1 MTPTS
6 GCSPARPTNTEWSA
20 ATANPVTT
28 GRRVR
33 DSTTAHQLG
42 SGRSG
47 DGSSSP
53 KVTRALTVRSSM
65 SEVEAHMQEI
75 RLLDL
80 GLCSHIKSQTLYH
93 AVASSLGPDD
103 PNTIILCRPRRPYVC
118 IGRHQELHR
127 EVDADACRRLRLPIL
142 RREVG
147 GGAVYLD
154 RDQLFF
160 QLVWQPREMPARI
173 TDAFEYFAR
182 GPVACY
188 QALGISGA
196 HFAPVNDLQVAGRK
210 IGGLGAAS
218 IGKAFVFVGSII
230 TAFDARAAAS
240 VLRIPDEKLRDKVAQ
255 TMESYVSSLNRELGH
270 RPSVRTVRQ
279 ELVGAFERTLG
290 TTIVHGELRDSER
303 VAYRRW
309 VTQMRSPAWID
320 QVRMAPDHLKALR
333 ITGNVRLGHAIHK
346 AVGGLLRVTVVVADG
361 QITSAL
367 ISGDFYAVGDAL
379 ERVGQALLGPAD
391 LNQVSARVRTEWPDA
406 AIPGVAPQDL
416 IETVGLALAPVSQ
429 STISVDNWLG

>member
-1 MTPTS
+1 M
-6 GCSPARPTNTEWSA
+6 R
-20 ATANPVTT
+20 
-28 GRRVR
+28 
-33 DSTTAHQLG
+33 
-42 SGRSG
+42 
-47 DGSSSP
+47 
-53 KVTRALTVRSSM
+53 
-65 SEVEAHMQEI
+65 EI

-80 GLCSHIKSQTLYH
+80 GLCSYTESQTLYH

-127 EVDADACRRLRLPIL
+127 EVDVEACRKRGLPIL

-160 QLVWQPREMPARI
+160 QLVWQPREMPAQI
-173 TDAFEYFAR
+173 TEAFEYFAR

-188 QALGISGA
+188 QALGVGGA

-218 IGKAFVFVGSII
+218 IGQAFVFVGSII

-240 VLRIPDEKLRDKVAQ
+240 VLRIPDEKLRDKVAKS
-255 TMESYVSSLNRELGH
+255 MESYVSSLARELGH
-270 RPSVRTVRQ
+270 RPSARTVRR
-279 ELVGAFERTLG
+279 ELVGAFERALG
-290 TTIVHGELRDSER
+290 TAIVPGELRDPER
-303 VAYRRW
+303 LAYRGW
-309 VTQMRSPAWID
+309 VSRMRSPAWVD
-320 QVRMAPDHLKALR
+320 QVRLPGDRLKALR
-333 ITGNVRLGHAIHK
+333 ITGNVKLGHAIHK
-346 AVGGLLRVTVVVADG
+346 AVGGLLRVTVLVADG

-379 ERVGQALLGPAD
+379 ERVGEALLGPAD
-391 LNQVSARVRTEWPDA
+391 LVEVGDRVRTAWPDA
-406 AIPGVAPQDL
+406 AIPGVTPEDL
-416 IETVGLALAPVSQ
+416 IEAVGLALAPGGWVGR
-429 STISVDNWLG
+429 V

>member
-1 MTPTS
+1 
-6 GCSPARPTNTEWSA
+6 
-20 ATANPVTT
+20 
-28 GRRVR
+28 
-33 DSTTAHQLG
+33 
-42 SGRSG
+42 
-47 DGSSSP
+47 
-53 KVTRALTVRSSM
+53 
-65 SEVEAHMQEI
+65 MQAI

-80 GLCSHIKSQTLYH
+80 GLCSYTQSQTLYH

-127 EVDADACRRLRLPIL
+127 EVDVDACRRLRLPIL

-173 TDAFEYFAR
+173 GEAFEYFAR

-188 QALGISGA
+188 QALGVSGA

-218 IGKAFVFVGSII
+218 IGPAFVFVGSII

-240 VLRIPDEKLRDKVAQ
+240 VLRIPDEKMRDKVAQ
-255 TMESYVSSLNRELGH
+255 SMESYVSSLARELGH
-270 RPSVRTVRQ
+270 RPPARTVRR

-290 TTIVHGELRDSER
+290 TALVPGELRDSER
-303 VAYRRW
+303 LAYRRW
-309 VTQMRSPAWID
+309 VTKMRSPAWVD
-320 QVRMAPDHLKALR
+320 EVRIPPDHLKALR
-333 ITGNVRLGHAIHK
+333 ITGNVGLGHAIHK
-346 AVGGLLRVTVVVADG
+346 AAGGLLRVTVLVADG

-391 LNQVSARVRTEWPDA
+391 MVALGDRVRAAWPHGD
-406 AIPGVAPQDL
+406 IPGVTPEDL
-416 IETVGLALAPVSQ
+416 VEAVESALAPGSWAG
-429 STISVDNWLG
+429 SA